1 MPAPIAPIACAAAMS
16 NIVILF
22 FAQVLTGS
30 GLTAVVLFGG
40 IVSAELAPSVAWAT
54 APVSIAVVGMAFSTV
69 PASLL
74 MRMTGR
80 RVGLVVG
87 ASIGI
92 LASICCAYAITQRSF
107 LLFCFGSL
115 LFGTATAFSV
125 QYRFVAAESVEPAA
139 AGRAVSYVL
148 LGGLGSALIGPQA
161 AMFARA
167 WVAEHE
173 YAGSF
178 LIVGVLYLLGA
189 LILSNLRS
197 TESANKASAGSG
209 PSTGELIRQ
218 PMLRR
223 AVLAGAV
230 AFGAMS
236 FIMTA
241 APVSMHA
248 IHQHGVESIT
258 WTIQSHI
265 LAMYLPSLFSGSL
278 ITRLGERA
286 MMMAGC
292 VLLSASVIVSL
303 FGHEVVHYWIGLV
316 LLGAGWNFLYTAGT
330 VLLTTH
336 YAGVER
342 HRAQAINDFVVF
354 TSQAAV
360 SLLAG
365 VAVVYLGWQWT
376 NMSVLPLLLLMAWV
390 AALKTTPTVR
400 AIASTE

>member
-1 MPAPIAPIACAAAMS
+1 MS
-16 NIVILF
+16 NIVLLF
-22 FAQVLTGS
+22 FAQALTGS

-40 IVSAELAPSVAWAT
+40 IVSAELAPSVSWAT

-69 PASLL
+69 PASFL

-80 RVGLVVG
+80 RVGLVIGACVG
-87 ASIGI
+87 IVASV
-92 LASICCAYAITQRSF
+92 CCAYAITQRSF

-125 QYRFVAAESVEPAA
+125 QYRFVAAESVAPAA
-139 AGRAVSYVL
+139 ASRAISYVL
-148 LGGLGSALIGPQA
+148 LGGLGSALLGPQA
-161 AMFARA
+161 ALFARA
-167 WVAEHE
+167 WVDEHE

-178 LIVGVLYLLGA
+178 LVVGLLYLLGA
-189 LILSNLRS
+189 ITLSRLRS
-197 TESANKASAGSG
+197 TESTVKARAGDG
-209 PSTGELIRQ
+209 PSIEELIRE

-230 AFGAMS
+230 AFAVMS

-248 IHQHGVESIT
+248 IDHHSVEAIT

-265 LAMYLPSLFSGSL
+265 LAMYLPSLFSGGL
-278 ITRLGERA
+278 ITRFGERA
-286 MMMAGC
+286 IMMAGC
-292 VLLSASVIVSL
+292 VLLGASVVVSL
-303 FGHEVVHYWIGLV
+303 FGHDVPHYWIGLV
-316 LLGAGWNFLYTAGT
+316 LLGAGWNFLYTSGT

-342 HRAQAINDFVVF
+342 HRAQAINDLVVF

-376 NMSVLPLLLLMAWV
+376 NLSVLPLLLLMGWIATF
-390 AALKTTPTVR
+390 KTSATVR
-400 AIASTE
+400 AVASSK